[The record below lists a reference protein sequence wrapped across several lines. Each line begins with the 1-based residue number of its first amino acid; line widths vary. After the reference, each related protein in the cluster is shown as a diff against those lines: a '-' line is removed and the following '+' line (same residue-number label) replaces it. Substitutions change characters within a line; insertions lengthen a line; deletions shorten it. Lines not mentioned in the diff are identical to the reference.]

1 MFKFIAKN
9 AFLASSAVII
19 CGFFAPM
26 LAHYIIT
33 NSKPLSQE
41 TVISSFREPQTD
53 TSRSAEQSVREE
65 TVSVALPKKEPL
77 PLRLV
82 GIYEHD
88 RKKVACIEDL
98 VRLRTGYYE
107 VGSGVSGAT
116 VIQILPG
123 GVVLLKDGRKITL
136 TLDRPYSWAQP
147 DEWIDALPLGK
158 FVVSRGR
165 LNRKIRGVN
174 DLLDEIV
181 VVPNLSNAG
190 IDGFRIS
197 SLKENG
203 VINQAGFEKGDVI
216 RGVNGE
222 RLNGLKKPLEAYVAL
237 LRTVNSEEAPA
248 VEIELERKNQIRT
261 FTYRILQE

>member
-9 AFLASSAVII
+9 ALFMSLAVIV
-19 CGFFAPM
+19 CGFSSIM
-26 LAHYIIT
+26 LAYYIIK
-33 NSKPLSQE
+33 NKSPSQE
-41 TVISSFREPQTD
+41 TIISSAREPQAG
-53 TSRSAEQSVREE
+53 TSRPAGQSVHKE
-65 TVSVALPKKEPL
+65 TVPTLPKKESL

-107 VGSGVSGAT
+107 VGSNVKGAT
-116 VIQILPG
+116 LIQILPG

-136 TLDRPYSWAQP
+136 TLDRPYNWARP
-147 DEWIDALPLGK
+147 DEWIDALPREK

-165 LNRKIRGVN
+165 LNRKIRGIN

-203 VINQAGFEKGDVI
+203 IINQAGFEKGDVI

-222 RLNGLKKPLEAYVAL
+222 KLNGLKKPLETYAAL
-237 LRTVNSEEAPA
+237 RRTVNNEEAPA
-248 VEIELERKNQIRT
+248 VEIEFERNNKVHT
-261 FTYRILQE
+261 FTYRILQD